1 MKRNSIRKMILSL
14 ISVASISGGLTSC
27 NSLTVSNDVLVIG
40 MEANYQPF
48 NWTASKESEYTLPIY
63 GTNEY
68 ADGYDIQIAKY
79 LSKDL
84 NKEVYIKRMTWDSLI
99 PSLESNDIN
108 MVLAGMT
115 DTSER
120 RKSIDFTIPYLSSD
134 LTFLIKTENMPSGY
148 GTKENPATYEQLLE
162 LFKGKSLI
170 CQASVVGDDFIDTY
184 FKNVDSSIKHNSPLA
199 TYPLAAQDV
208 KSGNSFAMPA
218 EAPVCEAMCNL
229 GGLSVVYCDY
239 SFLSEEDQNGLSVSI
254 GIKKGN
260 SELKELL
267 NTSLAKLLDSEKSA
281 LMGAAA
287 QRSADNA

>member
-14 ISVASISGGLTSC
+14 VSVASISGSLTSC

-48 NWTASKESEYTLPIY
+48 NWTASSESEYTLPLY

-84 NKEVYIKRMTWDSLI
+84 NKEVYIKRMTWDSLV
-99 PSLESNDIN
+99 PSLQGDDIN
-108 MVLAGMT
+108 MILAGMT
-115 DTSER
+115 DTTER
-120 RKSIDFTIPYLSSD
+120 RKSIDFTVPYLSSD
-134 LTFLIKTENMPSGY
+134 LAFLIKTENMPSGY

-162 LFKGKSLI
+162 LFKNHSLI

-184 FKNVDSSIKHNSPLA
+184 FSAIDSTIIHNSPLA

-218 EAPVCEAMCNL
+218 EAPVVEAMCNL
-229 GGLSVVYCDY
+229 GGLSALYCDY
-239 SFLSEEDQNGLSVSI
+239 SFLSDDDKNGLTVSI

-260 SELKELL
+260 TELEELL
-267 NTSLAKLLDSEKSA
+267 NSSLAKLSDSERGEM
-281 LMGAAA
+281 MGAAA
-287 QRSADNA
+287 QRSAENA